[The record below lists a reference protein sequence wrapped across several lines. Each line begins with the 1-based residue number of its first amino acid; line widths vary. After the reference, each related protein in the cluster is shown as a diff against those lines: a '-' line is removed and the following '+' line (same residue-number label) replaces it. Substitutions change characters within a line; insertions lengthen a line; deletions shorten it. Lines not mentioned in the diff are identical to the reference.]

1 MLLPRH
7 GLREVTM
14 RFLTILSIAGILAL
28 VSCSTTRTIE
38 QADRRVTNA
47 DVERMVKDKLAADPQ
62 LSTRKIDVAADADKN
77 QVTLS
82 GDVST
87 EQLRTRAVEL
97 AKASRTGLVIVDKID
112 VKPQEV
118 SRAEYTEEM
127 ARTTRDKAREAG
139 NKIGDSIEDA
149 WIHTKITAKL
159 IGDAATSARKIN
171 VDVMNNVVTL
181 RGKVESLEAKTEAE
195 RIAKETEG
203 VKRVHNLL
211 KIVRPS

>member
-1 MLLPRH
+1 
-7 GLREVTM
+7 
-14 RFLTILSIAGILAL
+14 
-28 VSCSTTRTIE
+28 
-38 QADRRVTNA
+38 
-47 DVERMVKDKLAADPQ
+47 MVKDKLASDSQ
-62 LSTRKIDVAADADKN
+62 LSQRKIDVSADADKN

-82 GDVST
+82 GDVPT

-97 AKASRTGLVIVDKID
+97 AKASRTGLIVVDKID

-139 NKIGDSIEDA
+139 DKVGDRIEDA

-159 IGDAATSARKIN
+159 ISDATTPARKIN

-181 RGKVESLEAKTEAE
+181 RGKVESAKAKTEAE

-203 VKRVHNLL
+203 VKRVNNLL
-211 KIVRPS
+211 KVSTT

>member
-1 MLLPRH
+1 
-7 GLREVTM
+7 M